1 VAFVREDAR
10 IVESSMGMNSAQ
22 EPKAIS
28 QTERDVF
35 LFEEE
40 KELALRRERAA
51 C

>member
-1 VAFVREDAR
+1 VAFIREDAR
-10 IVESSMGMNSAQ
+10 IVKSSGGMNSAQ

-40 KELALRRERAA
+40 KKSTLRR
-51 C
+51 